1 MDTVLITGAAGHV
14 GFALTKKFFNEGW
27 RVIATCLPQDRHAAF
42 DVFAEQSQGRV
53 RTFALDVT
61 DPASIAA
68 VAETLKD
75 EAIDVLFNVAGLTVR
90 SDLVFGQTDYALWD
104 RHFAVNTKG
113 PMRMCEAFAP
123 HVIRSRRKVMMTISS
138 RMGPKPAY
146 GFVGYRATKSA
157 VSQVM
162 FQVGLALKDKGVI
175 AAACHPGWVATT
187 NNGNAGA
194 LTPDESAAMLYD
206 VVVNLRPEDT
216 CKFFDPDGTTL
227 PLVTQQTTPKPYAM
241 T

>member
-1 MDTVLITGAAGHV
+1 MDAVLITGAGGHV
-14 GFALTKKFFNEGW
+14 GLALTNKFFHEGW
-27 RVIATCLPQDRHAAF
+27 RVFATCLPKDRTAALIEA
-42 DVFAEQSQGRV
+42 VEQSQGRI
-53 RTFALDVT
+53 RLFDLDVT
-61 DPASIAA
+61 DAASIAA
-68 VAETLKD
+68 VAQALKD
-75 EAIDVLFNVAGLTVR
+75 EPIDVLFNVAGLTVPG
-90 SDLVFGQTDYALWD
+90 DLRFGETDYDMWD

-138 RMGPKPAY
+138 RMGPKPNY

-162 FQVGLALKDKGVI
+162 YQVGLALKDRGVI
-175 AAACHPGWVATT
+175 AAACHPGWVKTA
-187 NNGNAGA
+187 NNAHKGA
-194 LTPDESAAMLYD
+194 LTPEQSAAMLYD

-216 CKFFDPDGTTL
+216 GKFFDPDGTTL
-227 PLVTQQTTPKPYAM
+227 PLVTQQKDPKPYAM

>member
-1 MDTVLITGAAGHV
+1 MDTVLITGAGGHV
-14 GFALTKKFFNEGW
+14 GFALTQKFFHEGW
-27 RVIATCLPQDRHAAF
+27 RVFATCLPKDRTAALIET
-42 DVFAEQSQGRV
+42 AEQSQGRI
-53 RTFALDVT
+53 RLFDLDVT
-61 DPASIAA
+61 DAKSVAA
-68 VAETLKD
+68 VAQAVKD
-75 EAIDVLFNVAGLTVR
+75 EPIDVLFNVAGLTVR
-90 SDLVFGQTDYALWD
+90 GDLEFGETDYDMWD
-104 RHFAVNTKG
+104 KHFAVNAKG

-138 RMGPKPAY
+138 RMGPKPSY

-162 FQVGLALKDKGVI
+162 FQVGLALKDQGVI
-175 AAACHPGWVATT
+175 AAACHPGWVKTA
-187 NNGNAGA
+187 NNMHQGA
-194 LTPDESAAMLYD
+194 LTPEQSAAMLYN

-227 PLVTQQTTPKPYAM
+227 PLVTQQKDPKPYAM